1 LEAHR
6 LDSPAFGEL
15 ATAEMDVVYRM
26 ACHLS
31 RNPDDAADLVQGMYL
46 WALRAE
52 ASSELLDAGNLVQD
66 VARTLASR

>member
-1 LEAHR
+1 
-6 LDSPAFGEL
+6 
-15 ATAEMDVVYRM
+15 MDVVYRM
-26 ACHLS
+26 VCHLS